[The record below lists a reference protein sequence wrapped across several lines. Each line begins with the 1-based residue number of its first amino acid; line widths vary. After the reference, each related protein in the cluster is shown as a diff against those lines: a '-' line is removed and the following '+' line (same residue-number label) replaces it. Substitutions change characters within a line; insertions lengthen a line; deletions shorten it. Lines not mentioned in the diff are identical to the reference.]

1 MLKPARCQFTIHCI
15 ASLYRG
21 VIPQS
26 QVTASARCRT
36 KGYNTIVYDLDDSN
50 NAGRRIRL
58 GQQQARA
65 RARGIRRT
73 DQVTQDYSPVTL
85 ARQAGSAVLWRGL
98 SISIEKVIFLLR
110 ILILGRILAPT
121 DFGLVAIGMVSLA
134 VMVSLTD
141 FGMIQAL
148 VQQPAGN
155 KRHLDTAWTIGLVRG
170 AGINIIMIIA
180 APYIARA
187 FGEPDAVNIIRL
199 LAVTTLLQAGASIE
213 VATLTREL
221 RFKQL
226 ALIRLS
232 AAVCN
237 TIVSILLARTLGAW
251 AIVWGAVG
259 GAITHLIVSYIV
271 APYRPRFR
279 MESVATSSLM
289 RFGRWIFAIGVTSV
303 AADATLRWVISNR
316 LGVAE
321 LGLYFMAARLA
332 YLPYQL
338 ITELVGEVAFP
349 LYARLQRN
357 RTKATRA
364 FRTVFVSMLALLLPT
379 SLIMIVLIPDLV
391 AVVLGEQWSGAA
403 TVMQL
408 LAAACVAGVAG
419 DSIVPLLKG
428 MGSPKKLA
436 AIDLLQFLVIVPAAW
451 VLIGRYGLA
460 GAGLA
465 VLVAV
470 VCSQVFALRY
480 VSEVLDRPF
489 SGTGGSCLA
498 IVVASLAGSS
508 VSLLIANLLSGL
520 TALLTSA
527 IVGAMTAI
535 ATGLL
540 LDHVFKFNLLSRM
553 VEPFPILARLGP
565 GARQDRGAN

>member
-1 MLKPARCQFTIHCI
+1 M
-15 ASLYRG
+15 
-21 VIPQS
+21 
-26 QVTASARCRT
+26 
-36 KGYNTIVYDLDDSN
+36 
-50 NAGRRIRL
+50 
-58 GQQQARA
+58 
-65 RARGIRRT
+65 
-73 DQVTQDYSPVTL
+73 
-85 ARQAGSAVLWRGL
+85 WRGL
-98 SISIEKVIFLLR
+98 GLSIEKVIFLLR
-110 ILILGRILAPT
+110 ILVLARILAPA

-141 FGMIQAL
+141 FGIVPAL
-148 VQQPAGN
+148 IQQPADN

-170 AGINIIMIIA
+170 VGINIIMIIA
-180 APYIARA
+180 APFIAYA
-187 FGEPDAVNIIRL
+187 FDEPDATNIIRL

-221 RFKQL
+221 KFKQL

-237 TIVSILLARTLGAW
+237 TIVSILLAGTLGAW

-259 GAITHLIVSYIV
+259 GAITHLVVSYIV

-279 MESVATSSLM
+279 MESVASSSLM

-303 AADATLRWVISNR
+303 AADAALRWIITNR

-332 YLPYQL
+332 YLPYQV

-349 LYARLQRN
+349 MYAQLQEN
-357 RTKATRA
+357 RAKATRA

-391 AVVLGEQWSGAA
+391 TVVLGEQWSGAT

-408 LAAACVAGVAG
+408 LVAVCVAGVAG
-419 DSIVPLLKG
+419 DSIIPLLKG
-428 MGSPKKLA
+428 MGSPRKVA
-436 AIDLLQFLVIVPAAW
+436 ALDLLQLLVIVPAAW
-451 VLIGRYGLA
+451 YLVGHYGLA

-465 VLVAV
+465 ALLAV
-470 VCSQVFALRY
+470 VFSQFFAIGY
-480 VSEVLDRPF
+480 VREVLDRPF
-489 SGTGGSCLA
+489 GGTGGSCLA
-498 IVVASLAGSS
+498 IVAASLAGSS

-520 TALLTSA
+520 TALLVAA
-527 IVGAMTAI
+527 IIGAVTAI
-535 ATGLL
+535 ATGLI
-540 LDHVFKFNLLSRM
+540 LDYAFKLNFLSRM
-553 VEPFPILARLGP
+553 VEPFPVLARLSP
-565 GARQDRGAN
+565 GARQDQGTN